1 MRDFLEGL
9 EANAQT
15 IITEAAPLNE
25 AESGQTFAEAASGAK
40 WAYIP
45 QPKGASDADLKAGKN
60 GFGSAKNTLLLIKE
74 NSPDSWDIVVFKK
87 SAGGGGVGST
97 ADKSAAD
104 ALRKRGTAPKTEEP
118 KTEAQEI
125 AKYMALTEQVLS
137 GKAQRLDEAAG
148 NVEGWKAALSDDSWK
163 STKVLGGLK
172 FADLLEKCVAV
183 VSPKDGGSKSFLN

>member
-9 EANAQT
+9 EANAQG

-25 AESGQTFAEAASGAK
+25 AEGGQTFAEAASGAK

-74 NSPDSWDIVVFKK
+74 NNPDSWDIIVFKK
-87 SAGGGGVGST
+87 GSGGGGGVGSAADKST
-97 ADKSAAD
+97 ADK
-104 ALRKRGTAPKTEEP
+104 LRKRGTAKSEEP
-118 KTEAQEI
+118 KTEAKEI
-125 AKYMALTEQVLS
+125 AKYMALTEQILS
-137 GKAQRLDEAAG
+137 GKTQRLDEAAG
-148 NVEGWKAALSDDSWK
+148 NVEGWKAALTDDSWK